1 MSEEKVIFAVAPRG
15 ECDCDVLLGVS
26 AAAWEYMKD
35 GKTHTFDLTK
45 LGLPIRI
52 IMFGGSDQTT
62 IRAQID
68 AHNQRLDAERTEDF
82 SDTDFSI

>member
-1 MSEEKVIFAVAPRG
+1 MNEEQVIFAVAPRG
-15 ECDCDVLLGVS
+15 ERERDILLGVS

-52 IMFGGSDQTT
+52 IMFGGRDQTM
-62 IRAQID
+62 IRAQVD
-68 AHNQRLDAERTEDF
+68 AHNQRLGVERTEDF
-82 SDTDFSI
+82 SGTDFSL